1 MADSARAARGQLL
14 GLSGYYWLVIAAGW
28 AGGGFDVCDA
38 LLFNFVSPK
47 MGQPKMGQPK
57 WASPNGP
64 AQMGQPNRIPG
75 TAAPGARLERSA
87 RSCRVGLRSSLR
99 QRRWPH
105 SCS

>member
-64 AQMGQPNRIPG
+64 AQPHPGYCCTWRAARAQCAQLSCWVALIP
-75 TAAPGARLERSA
+75 
-87 RSCRVGLRSSLR
+87 
-99 QRRWPH
+99 
-105 SCS
+105 